1 MVTETTLC
9 YLIKGNKVLLQKK
22 SKELFGGGRW
32 NGPGGKIKENEKPE
46 DCVRREVLEETGV
59 KVFNIENQGILNFF
73 KGNELFIT
81 CHVFAANEFVGEPM
95 HGREGVVNWFDFNDL
110 PFKEMWPDDSLWMP
124 LMLQGKKFEG
134 KFYFDNDLKEL
145 LYYKLD
151 VV

>member
-9 YLIKGNKVLLQKK
+9 YLIKGNKILLQRK
-22 SKELFGGGRW
+22 SKGLFGEGKW
-32 NGPGGKIKENEKPE
+32 NGPGGKLRENEKPE
-46 DCVRREVLEETGV
+46 DCIRREVLEETGI
-59 KVFNIENQGILNFF
+59 KIFNIEDHGVLNFF

-81 CHVFAANEFVGEPM
+81 CHVFATNEFEGEPM
-95 HGREGVVNWFDFNDL
+95 QGREGVVNWFNFNDL
-110 PFKEMWPDDSLWMP
+110 PFNEMWPDDKFWMP

-134 KFYFDNDLKEL
+134 NFYFDNYLKEI